1 MSQAGDILTRFRAV
15 LLDMNGTFLFGGDRF
30 GPGQD
35 YAATYRDLGG
45 SGLSPEVVHEA
56 VRTCYDAME
65 VIYNDPARCDSFPR
79 VLDTLRTMPTARG
92 LPAAE
97 LRLLERVIAQHE
109 VGRVP
114 AAYADWV
121 RRLARSRVVG
131 VVANVLS
138 RKDLWLQEFARAG
151 VLEHFAVTVF
161 SSDSSSIKP
170 SRKLF
175 DQAVSAL
182 DVPRSEVVFVGDNLR
197 CDIGGATGA
206 GLAAVWIDRD
216 GRGRTARDPQPDL
229 VVGDLRDLTSPAA
242 GVET

>member
-1 MSQAGDILTRFRAV
+1 
-15 LLDMNGTFLFGGDRF
+15 
-30 GPGQD
+30 
-35 YAATYRDLGG
+35 
-45 SGLSPEVVHEA
+45 
-56 VRTCYDAME
+56 
-65 VIYNDPARCDSFPR
+65 
-79 VLDTLRTMPTARG
+79 
-92 LPAAE
+92 
-97 LRLLERVIAQHE
+97 
-109 VGRVP
+109 
-114 AAYADWV
+114 
-121 RRLARSRVVG
+121 
-131 VVANVLS
+131 
-138 RKDLWLQEFARAG
+138 

-182 DVPRSEVVFVGDNLR
+182 EVPRSEVVFVGDNLR

-229 VVGDLRDLTSPAA
+229 VVGDLRDLMSPAA